1 MPDEKKETRIGEWVL
16 AGFFLALGG
25 FLFEA
30 VRFAGRKLT
39 EPEDEEGE
47 GLL

>member
-1 MPDEKKETRIGEWVL
+1 MPEEKKGTKMGEWVL

-30 VRFAGRKLT
+30 VRFAGRKLA
-39 EPEDEEGE
+39 EPEDEEDE